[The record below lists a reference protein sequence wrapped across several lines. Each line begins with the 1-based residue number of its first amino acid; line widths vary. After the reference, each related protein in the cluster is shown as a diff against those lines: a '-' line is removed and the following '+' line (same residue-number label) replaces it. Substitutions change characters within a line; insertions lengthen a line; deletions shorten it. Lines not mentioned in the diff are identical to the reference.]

1 MKDSSFYAL
10 LHVGSVS
17 YTEIAL
23 QDQESLQTKEAIN
36 EIINYRFVNLLLYY
50 IFTNSFFKKKFLFYL
65 IRDLNDKIE
74 EVDTS
79 AVALFL
85 EEIKDDY
92 QNFGSQ
98 FRTALDKFTECYQA
112 AKLTSILRLTSFF
125 YMNYHMDLTARIKS
139 GSMIR
144 V

>member
-36 EIINYRFVNLLLYY
+36 EIINYRFVNLLSYY
-50 IFTNSFFKKKFLFYL
+50 IYL
-65 IRDLNDKIE
+65 IRDPNDKIE
-74 EVDTS
+74 EIDTS

-98 FRTALDKFTECYQA
+98 FRIALDKFAEHYQV
-112 AKLTSILRLTSFF
+112 AKSTSIPRLTSFL
-125 YMNYHMDLTARIKS
+125 YMNHLADLTARIKS

>member
-1 MKDSSFYAL
+1 VKDSSFYAL

-17 YTEIAL
+17 YTEIAS
-23 QDQESLQTKEAIN
+23 QDQESLQIKGAIN
-36 EIINYRFVNLLLYY
+36 EIINYRFVNLLSYY

-65 IRDLNDKIE
+65 IRDPNDKIE

-92 QNFGSQ
+92 QNFSSQ
-98 FRTALDKFTECYQA
+98 FCTALDKFTERYQA
-112 AKLTSILRLTSFF
+112 AKLTSIPRLTSFL
-125 YMNYHMDLTARIKS
+125 YINHYADPTAHIKS
-139 GSMIR
+139 GSII
-144 V
+144 